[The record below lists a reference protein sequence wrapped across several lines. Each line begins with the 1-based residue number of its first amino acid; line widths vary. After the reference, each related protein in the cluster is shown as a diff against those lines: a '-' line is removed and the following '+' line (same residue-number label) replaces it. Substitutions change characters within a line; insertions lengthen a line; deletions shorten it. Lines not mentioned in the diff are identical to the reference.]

1 MNISYTDSI
10 GWIGFLFIIV
20 GYYLNAKKYI
30 NCFFIW
36 GAGNII
42 YIIYGYILNAIPI
55 IAMSA
60 FVLCM
65 NVYGYYSWMDKEWC
79 FYLELSAMIFR
90 NFFLTIKGTFTK
102 EN

>member
-1 MNISYTDSI
+1 MTISLMDLI
-10 GWIGFLFIIV
+10 GWIGFLFIIA
-20 GYYLNAKKYI
+20 GYYLNAKRYV

-42 YIIYGYILNAIPI
+42 YILYGYILNAIPI

-65 NVYGYYSWMDKEWC
+65 NVYGYYSWMDE
-79 FYLELSAMIFR
+79 E
-90 NFFLTIKGTFTK
+90 
-102 EN
+102 

>member
-1 MNISYTDSI
+1 MNISYTDLI
-10 GWIGFLFIIV
+10 GWIGFLFIIA

-42 YIIYGYILNAIPI
+42 YIVYGYILNAIPI

-60 FVLCM
+60 FVLYM
-65 NVYGYYSWMDKEWC
+65 NVYGYYSWMDK
-79 FYLELSAMIFR
+79 
-90 NFFLTIKGTFTK
+90 K
-102 EN
+102 

>member
-1 MNISYTDSI
+1 MNIPIIDLI
-10 GWIGFLFIIV
+10 GWIGFLFIIA

-36 GAGNII
+36 GVGNII

-60 FVLCM
+60 FLLCM
-65 NVYGYYSWMDKEWC
+65 NVYGYYSWMDKE
-79 FYLELSAMIFR
+79 
-90 NFFLTIKGTFTK
+90 
-102 EN
+102 